1 MSMADDR
8 EFIDRMKKVGAVVV
22 AIGGAIGSFFI
33 QKNKRKK
40 DKDEDEGTGKVK

>member
-33 QKNKRKK
+33 KKNKDKKEK
-40 DKDEDEGTGKVK
+40 DKDKDKDK